1 MLVELDIETSEVP
14 VAETDA
20 ELELTTRVEGVDDE
34 GRVPIRAVEVEEG
47 VELTPDWNVVEATVH
62 TTNKL
67 ELSFIGVEEVV
78 VSDVLVAAVIEEDV
92 TTEMDVTAAEVED
105 TVVE

>member
-34 GRVPIRAVEVEEG
+34 GRVPIRAVEVEL
-47 VELTPDWNVVEATVH
+47 ELTPDWNVVEATVH
-62 TTNKL
+62 TTTNKL